1 MENLLYLEGIFL
13 TLCDVVSL
21 SDCSKQRS
29 SSRNMRIITKN
40 KSCSVEEISL
50 GLSVRGIRLLH
61 ESLHKTSES
70 F

>member
-1 MENLLYLEGIFL
+1 MENLLYLEVIFP

-21 SDCSKQRS
+21 SDCLKQRS
-29 SSRNMRIITKN
+29 SSRHMRIIIKN
-40 KSCSVEEISL
+40 KSCFVEEISL

-70 F
+70 S